1 MFNASNFTYDGIFSE
16 QYGLKI
22 ATLDASTLERTTYV
36 SPTISTAKPA
46 RSKKFFY
53 QGVDYANAPTMQFSV
68 VSQEPLS
75 DILQS
80 EILTWLE
87 GRKGFKKL
95 TIHQAGLD
103 DFYYNCIFTV
113 SEIIYFAGYCIGFN
127 LTANFDSPYMYGKS
141 TVITKTGTGTT
152 ALSVDITNKSTT
164 RDEYVYPKVVFT
176 TTSYLSG
183 TKNISIFNTT
193 DDVSREFTFS
203 GISTNN
209 TVTVDNE
216 LKIISATSGTDLL
229 SKFNKN
235 WLRLRPGKNTLSIK
249 LNGQITI
256 TCPHYEKIRF

>member
-46 RSKKFFY
+46 RQKKFYY
-53 QGVDYANAPTMQFSV
+53 QNISYDNQPTMQFSV
-68 VSQEPLS
+68 FSQEPLN

-87 GRKGFKKL
+87 GRKGYKRL
-95 TIHQAGLD
+95 VIHQHGLD
-103 DFYYNCIFTV
+103 DFYYNCIFAV

-127 LTANFDSPYMYGKS
+127 LTANFDSPYMYGKP
-141 TVITKTGTGTT
+141 TVITKTGTGDT
-152 ALSVDITNKSTT
+152 ALSVALVNKSNTK
-164 RDEYVYPKVVFT
+164 DEYTYPTVEFT
-176 TTSYLSG
+176 TPSYLSG
-183 TKNISIFNTT
+183 TKNISIINST
-193 DDVSREFTFS
+193 DDSVREFAFD
-203 GISTNN
+203 GISLNN
-209 TVTVDNE
+209 TVAVDNE
-216 LKIISATSGTDLL
+216 LKLITATSDADLL